1 MVSEIQRCGW
11 VNLNEPLYVAY
22 HDQEWGVPLRGND
35 NALFERIVLEGA
47 QAGLSW
53 ITVLRKREH
62 YRRVFDNFAPEKVA
76 LYDETK
82 INALM
87 GDSGIIRNRAKI
99 LSAINNAQE
108 FMKIQQEFGSFS
120 SYLWSFVGDQPIQN
134 QWHSLRDIPPAT
146 EISKQLSK
154 DLKQRGF
161 KFVGSTICYAMMQAC
176 GLVNDHTVDCFRHE
190 EVKILQHAFKNSG

>member
-1 MVSEIQRCGW
+1 MSEIQRCGW
-11 VNLNEPLYVAY
+11 VNLNDPLYVAY

-62 YRRVFDNFAPEKVA
+62 YRQVFDNFDPEKVA
-76 LYDETK
+76 LYDESK
-82 INALM
+82 VNQLM

-99 LSAINNAQE
+99 LSAVNNARQ
-108 FMKIQQEFGSFS
+108 FMKIQQESGSFS

-134 QWHSLRDIPPAT
+134 QWHSLRDIPSET
-146 EISKQLSK
+146 EISKRLSK

-176 GLVNDHTVDCFRHE
+176 GLVNDHAVNCFRRE
-190 EVKILQHAFKNSG
+190 EVKAL

>member
-1 MVSEIQRCGW
+1 VSEIQRCGW
-11 VNLNEPLYVAY
+11 VNLNDPLYVAY

-62 YRRVFDNFAPEKVA
+62 YRQVFDNFDPEKVA
-76 LYDETK
+76 LYDESK
-82 INALM
+82 VNQLM

-99 LSAINNAQE
+99 LSAVNNARQ
-108 FMKIQQEFGSFS
+108 FMKIQQESGSFS

-134 QWHSLRDIPPAT
+134 QWHSLRDIPSET
-146 EISKQLSK
+146 EISKRLSK

-176 GLVNDHTVDCFRHE
+176 GLVNDHAVNCFRRE
-190 EVKILQHAFKNSG
+190 EVKAL

>member
-1 MVSEIQRCGW
+1 MSEIQRCGW
-11 VNLNEPLYVAY
+11 VNLNDPLYVAY

-62 YRRVFDNFAPEKVA
+62 YRQVFDNFDPEKVA
-76 LYDETK
+76 LYDESK
-82 INALM
+82 VNQLM

-99 LSAINNAQE
+99 LSAVNNARQ
-108 FMKIQQEFGSFS
+108 FMKIQQESGSFS

-134 QWHSLRDIPPAT
+134 QWHSLRDIPPET
-146 EISKQLSK
+146 EISKRLSK

-176 GLVNDHTVDCFRHE
+176 GLVNDHAVNCFRRE
-190 EVKILQHAFKNSG
+190 EVKAL

>member
-1 MVSEIQRCGW
+1 VSEIQRCGW
-11 VNLNEPLYVAY
+11 VNLNDPLYVAY

-62 YRRVFDNFAPEKVA
+62 YRQVFDNFDPEKVA
-76 LYDETK
+76 LYDESK
-82 INALM
+82 VNQLM

-99 LSAINNAQE
+99 LSAVNNARQ
-108 FMKIQQEFGSFS
+108 FMKIQQESGSFS

-134 QWHSLRDIPPAT
+134 QWHSLRDIPPET
-146 EISKQLSK
+146 EISKRLSK

-176 GLVNDHTVDCFRHE
+176 GLVNDHAVNCFRRE
-190 EVKILQHAFKNSG
+190 EVKAL